1 MQAVLHSGDK
11 ILLLRRAQGRPGIL
25 GKYELPGGTLEDGEQ
40 PDDAV
45 RRHLLSSVGLTIEN
59 VSLSDVLSMNNREES
74 DTQHVFIVYS
84 VQGVSQTEPITLG
97 RSYDKYEWVAI
108 SQIPQNNLRDSAQA
122 ILGVYSQLPADD
134 EEKDYRGRDV
144 KNTTDSSSVVI
155 YSDGGSRGNPGPSA
169 SAFVIMN
176 HDRQVLDQGGAYLG
190 ITTNNQAEYH
200 GVRLGLERA
209 LELGYKNVEYR
220 IDSMLV
226 VNQMKGIYTIKNR
239 ELWPI
244 NERIRELVSKFD
256 SVKFNH
262 IPRELNHVADALVN
276 KLLDEHKNDQP

>member
-11 ILLLRRAQGRPGIL
+11 MLLLRRAQGRPSIV

-45 RRHLLSSVGLTIEN
+45 RRHLLSSVGLTIED

-84 VQGVSQTEPITLG
+84 VQGVSQAEPIALG

-108 SQIPQNNLRDSAQA
+108 SQIPQSNLRDSAQA
-122 ILGVYSQLPADD
+122 ILGIYNQFPAGD
-134 EEKDYRGRDV
+134 EEKDHRGRDV
-144 KNTTDSSSVVI
+144 KNTTNGSSVVI

-169 SAFVIMN
+169 SAFVIMD